1 MFTVRIVT
9 ADYYLA
15 KPIKD
20 LDVCYSDFRES
31 EVRKVPVVRIFGATP
46 AGQKTC
52 LHLHG
57 VYPYVCVPYDGHG
70 QQQQE
75 RYMRQV
81 AFSIDRALNVAMGNP
96 TSGTKHVFKV
106 VLVSGIPF
114 YGYHAKEKHFMKIY
128 LFNPQMVKRLCELL
142 QSGAV
147 MNKSFQPHDGHIPFL
162 LQFFIDY
169 NLYGMNLI
177 NLGAVKFRRSSNK
190 GKGLRSTIPLIC
202 NLWSTIHKRTFV
214 RWEENT
220 IPCSLILDEVPR
232 QSTCELEVDGVAV
245 DILNRLEVENQ
256 IGRNPGLQAIWE
268 DERQRRREKDQTSQ
282 IATPESQDL
291 VTSPESQ
298 NIFMKRLKE
307 ILKENDFDS
316 LTARALSLWRSL
328 YKYHAYI
335 YTERQVGPSNAA
347 MSSCFSYLFF
357 FVFFCADNSQD
368 NAIIDLL
375 AGLEDDGFYRTPVRP
390 NFQSQSFTGARSY
403 QYNSDEEEEGP
414 DLEKEESELSVLMSQ
429 RWDTEETVALQET
442 EDSFS
447 EEQRES
453 SDEDM
458 EWSGENS
465 QFINLSIPQL
475 DGAADENSDS
485 SLTDN
490 SSSSQS
496 SPITTEKMLGKGN
509 LLPGETI
516 QFDPPTSANILLKC
530 THSDHRPGH
539 PLDAEQQLEMH
550 RESKSA
556 QDGGSECSSGLKL
569 NKQIPYIPPVKHP
582 IPCKMPNHDAPP
594 ACVKSEDIRPLYT
607 FDKKNTI
614 NLEDTGGQTFSFSK
628 RRQPMYSGTK
638 NVETDCLSILQNHR
652 TFSLC
657 YSELRNGTSK
667 TELEFSQ
674 KDRKSPI
681 LMNISSSLS
690 TLDEDGFLG
699 RQAKEIAEENEEGDV
714 GELKIRYEDYQE
726 NKSESTIVAQQE
738 AHYKFFPSVILSN
751 CLRRKKVGSKKLI
764 EKNDSVGKLVE
775 AQPCRSRLK
784 LNKKKLGITG
794 QRNSPSPV
802 EDLTVDSDVS
812 SSLTP
817 QNVETEAEMS
827 KTKIPVESRWD
838 FLEDESPKVS
848 GSKHPA
854 LFNSKY
860 TLRAKRKMI
869 YDRVNKEDSVS
880 TRSTKPNLDSK
891 QKDGNVIIRQDVKYQ
906 KRRKKDPPI
915 IIKYIIINRF
925 KGQKNMLV
933 KMSKINANERSVLLT
948 PERLSLYNKIAPL
961 KDFWPKVPE
970 STAVRFPVIE
980 PKVKKQSKRK
990 TRVNYSTKK
999 SVSNTY
1005 KPQVKQGR
1013 RASGTKDHVK
1023 GLRLASLPPPL
1034 PCYGELAEDHDT
1046 EYNDVMAEL
1055 GYLSERSQSPT
1066 DLTPP
1071 RCWSPSEP
1079 SMECPEQQ
1087 IIPNRKAGFVGS
1099 SIKQNKRQAA
1109 RIPKSTDR
1117 KRKIKPSLGEEE
1129 PRKEHFMQNHKRSAF
1144 RQRKK
1149 AKDDPKGVV
1158 SVTPTT
1164 SKMKRPRK
1172 KTKSTSDSSQFLSQ
1186 KDDPPP
1192 SEMFSEEVPTFQ
1204 QPVNNDDGRTCPQS
1218 TLMESKLV
1226 AQSVQTKV
1234 DECETSV
1241 MEVNLSFTPQ
1251 VQVKEEG
1258 CQTTA
1263 IKVESS
1269 QVECTAPPLGD
1280 LVGEEDRKNAQTK
1293 SFLSTGLSVG
1303 ELPSGLNVLRQLLQ
1317 KRQQAQTLQTQ
1328 TVGTDGHKG
1337 PAPSIK
1343 RAKSRKVLS
1352 TTPKRPKAQKST
1364 TPKTGKPTTKTV
1376 ARSSTQTN
1384 LCMMHKDNLSD
1395 DEVLVFSEP
1404 GLDTCTLM
1412 EDSLSPE
1419 LPHNYNF
1426 DINAIDQSEFSNSY
1440 GGSQFVLTD
1449 KILPAKFLSEVSQEA
1464 DPAQMQSS
1472 AKKFDWQ
1479 KRKPLSLELL
1489 DASENVELVSNPLN
1503 SERNEKKDWEFSPC
1517 KSHTLSP
1524 FQDFYCERKELL
1536 FSILDP
1542 VAPLPLSSASFVD
1555 HEGSALG
1562 DPLEGI
1568 DGLTSTTPSSSPRSL
1583 SSPSQVRPSQLMR
1596 GMGGGAHILKPL
1608 MSPPSQDEIVN
1619 SLVNFEISEATY
1631 QEPFCSDPSDAP
1643 GKPMEIGGCRLVVGT
1658 RLANE
1663 LAEFSGD
1670 FSTEGLLFWKTAFSA
1685 MTHPATVTSPS
1696 RTKGVE
1702 DSKPIKDQAE
1712 AKSTSTKDSK
1722 IILLPCKNPPNQD
1735 VVRLWLEA
1743 KKQYECLR
1751 KMRKDRELP
1760 ENTRAA
1766 SDDEEKT
1773 ANRTSTPTASPCSAV
1788 KVELS
1793 GNVSATRVQR
1803 QGNRRNSLFTSSA
1816 RNAGF
1821 QSVASQP
1828 CQGLDKSDV
1837 DCKHEKQEEEEDEDD
1852 DEIPDLPPW
1861 QESRQQ
1867 SPSSPHSQS
1876 ENKQSE
1882 NSLELLSPNPCSSF
1896 DRLGNYFSPL
1906 TPRAETPASQR
1917 LQQRRRRC
1925 TGPMRRVLL
1934 TTQMQNQFA
1943 AVNVPKKENS
1953 QIEGPSIGNSYGF
1966 KLSIHNLQEAKAL
1979 HEVQHLTLMAMELH
1993 ARSRHDLEAD
2003 PEFDP
2008 ICALFYCL
2016 SSDAAL
2022 PGGDSTVITGAI
2034 VVDKDHQSSDKSRA
2048 PLLIRS
2054 GISGLQVDYATDEK
2068 MLFQQLICVIRRFD
2082 PDILLGYEVQMHSW
2096 GYLLQ
2101 RATAVGVD
2109 LCQQLSRVT
2118 DDSKDNHYTADR
2130 DEYGA
2135 DTMSEIHIIGRVTL
2149 NLWRVMKTEVTLNNY
2164 TFENVA
2170 FHVLHQRFPLY
2181 SPRTLSDWFDHSTD
2195 LYRWK
2200 MVDHYMSRVCGI
2212 MQLLQQQDIIGRTSE
2227 LARLFGIQFLHVLT
2241 RGSQYRVESMM
2252 LRVAKPL
2259 NYIPVTPSTQQRA
2272 QQRAP
2277 QCIPLVMEP
2286 ESRFYSNSVIVLDF
2300 QSLYPSIVIAYNYCY
2315 STCMGHV
2322 DSLGMSDEFKFGC
2335 SSLRVPPELLHQLRN
2350 DITVSPNG
2358 IVFVKAA
2365 VRKGVLPSMLEEIL
2379 NTRIMVKQSM
2389 KSYKQDKALTKL
2401 LHARQLGL
2409 KLIANV
2415 TFGYTAASYS
2425 GRMPCV
2431 EVGDSIVHKARETLE
2446 GAIKMVN
2453 DTKKWGARVV
2463 YGDTDSMF
2471 VLLKGATKEQA
2482 FKIGHEIAEAVT
2494 ATNPKPVKLKFEKL
2508 YLPCVLQTKK
2518 RYVGYMYES
2527 LDQKDAVFD
2536 AKGIET
2542 VRRDNCPAVSKVLER
2557 SIKLLFE
2564 TRDISQVKQFVQHQC
2579 VKVLDGRASMQDLTF
2594 AKEYRGS
2601 GSLQPRDCV
2610 SALELTRQMMA
2621 YDRRLEPRVGER
2633 VPYVIVYGTPGVP
2646 LIQLV
2651 RRPMDVLQDPSL
2663 RLNATYYITKQI
2675 LPPLVRMFQLIGVDV
2690 FSWYHELPRIQ
2701 KASCSSAMKG
2711 EDAGRKGTISQYFTT
2726 LHCPVC
2732 DQLTQL
2738 GVCSSCRTE
2747 PQRVA
2752 VTLNQHIRQWESQ
2765 HEQLLKICRNC
2776 SCSVERHISC
2786 VSLDCPVL
2794 YKLSRVNRQLSRA
2807 PYLRQLLEQF

>member
-1 MFTVRIVT
+1 
-9 ADYYLA
+9 
-15 KPIKD
+15 
-20 LDVCYSDFRES
+20 
-31 EVRKVPVVRIFGATP
+31 
-46 AGQKTC
+46 
-52 LHLHG
+52 
-57 VYPYVCVPYDGHG
+57 
-70 QQQQE
+70 
-75 RYMRQV
+75 MR
-81 AFSIDRALNVAMGNP
+81 
-96 TSGTKHVFKV
+96 
-106 VLVSGIPF
+106 VS
-114 YGYHAKEKHFMKIY
+114 
-128 LFNPQMVKRLCELL
+128 N
-142 QSGAV
+142 
-147 MNKSFQPHDGHIPFL
+147 
-162 LQFFIDY
+162 
-169 NLYGMNLI
+169 
-177 NLGAVKFRRSSNK
+177 
-190 GKGLRSTIPLIC
+190 
-202 NLWSTIHKRTFV
+202 
-214 RWEENT
+214 
-220 IPCSLILDEVPR
+220 
-232 QSTCELEVDGVAV
+232 
-245 DILNRLEVENQ
+245 
-256 IGRNPGLQAIWE
+256 
-268 DERQRRREKDQTSQ
+268 
-282 IATPESQDL
+282 
-291 VTSPESQ
+291 
-298 NIFMKRLKE
+298 
-307 ILKENDFDS
+307 
-316 LTARALSLWRSL
+316 
-328 YKYHAYI
+328 
-335 YTERQVGPSNAA
+335 
-347 MSSCFSYLFF
+347 
-357 FVFFCADNSQD
+357 VFF
-368 NAIIDLL
+368 
-375 AGLEDDGFYRTPVRP
+375 
-390 NFQSQSFTGARSY
+390 
-403 QYNSDEEEEGP
+403 
-414 DLEKEESELSVLMSQ
+414 SVVS
-429 RWDTEETVALQET
+429 V
-442 EDSFS
+442 
-447 EEQRES
+447 
-453 SDEDM
+453 
-458 EWSGENS
+458 
-465 QFINLSIPQL
+465 
-475 DGAADENSDS
+475 DS

-827 KTKIPVESRWD
+827 SLDVNSEKDEPGKEGIFTEVKIAEEEVESAQKPAFEGTETLLEMSSSDSPTVSCLSEETKIPVESRWD

-970 STAVRFPVIE
+970 STAIRFPVIE

-1099 SIKQNKRQAA
+1099 SVKQNKRQAA
-1109 RIPKSTDR
+1109 RIPKSTER
-1117 KRKIKPSLGEEE
+1117 KRKIKPSPGEEE

-1204 QPVNNDDGRTCPQS
+1204 QPVNNDDGRTCSQS

-1352 TTPKRPKAQKST
+1352 TTPKKPKAQKST

-1568 DGLTSTTPSSSPRSL
+1568 DGFTSTTPSSSPRSL
-1583 SSPSQVRPSQLMR
+1583 SSPSQVRPSQLLR
-1596 GMGGGAHILKPL
+1596 GTGGGAHILKPL

-1643 GKPMEIGGCRLVVGT
+1643 GKPM
-1658 RLANE
+1658 
-1663 LAEFSGD
+1663 
-1670 FSTEGLLFWKTAFSA
+1670 
-1685 MTHPATVTSPS
+1685 
-1696 RTKGVE
+1696 
-1702 DSKPIKDQAE
+1702 
-1712 AKSTSTKDSK
+1712 
-1722 IILLPCKNPPNQD
+1722 
-1735 VVRLWLEA
+1735 
-1743 KKQYECLR
+1743 
-1751 KMRKDRELP
+1751 
-1760 ENTRAA
+1760 
-1766 SDDEEKT
+1766 
-1773 ANRTSTPTASPCSAV
+1773 
-1788 KVELS
+1788 
-1793 GNVSATRVQR
+1793 
-1803 QGNRRNSLFTSSA
+1803 
-1816 RNAGF
+1816 
-1821 QSVASQP
+1821 
-1828 CQGLDKSDV
+1828 
-1837 DCKHEKQEEEEDEDD
+1837 
-1852 DEIPDLPPW
+1852 
-1861 QESRQQ
+1861 
-1867 SPSSPHSQS
+1867 
-1876 ENKQSE
+1876 
-1882 NSLELLSPNPCSSF
+1882 
-1896 DRLGNYFSPL
+1896 
-1906 TPRAETPASQR
+1906 
-1917 LQQRRRRC
+1917 
-1925 TGPMRRVLL
+1925 
-1934 TTQMQNQFA
+1934 
-1943 AVNVPKKENS
+1943 
-1953 QIEGPSIGNSYGF
+1953 
-1966 KLSIHNLQEAKAL
+1966 
-1979 HEVQHLTLMAMELH
+1979 
-1993 ARSRHDLEAD
+1993 
-2003 PEFDP
+2003 
-2008 ICALFYCL
+2008 
-2016 SSDAAL
+2016 
-2022 PGGDSTVITGAI
+2022 
-2034 VVDKDHQSSDKSRA
+2034 
-2048 PLLIRS
+2048 
-2054 GISGLQVDYATDEK
+2054 
-2068 MLFQQLICVIRRFD
+2068 
-2082 PDILLGYEVQMHSW
+2082 
-2096 GYLLQ
+2096 
-2101 RATAVGVD
+2101 
-2109 LCQQLSRVT
+2109 
-2118 DDSKDNHYTADR
+2118 
-2130 DEYGA
+2130 
-2135 DTMSEIHIIGRVTL
+2135 
-2149 NLWRVMKTEVTLNNY
+2149 
-2164 TFENVA
+2164 
-2170 FHVLHQRFPLY
+2170 
-2181 SPRTLSDWFDHSTD
+2181 
-2195 LYRWK
+2195 
-2200 MVDHYMSRVCGI
+2200 
-2212 MQLLQQQDIIGRTSE
+2212 
-2227 LARLFGIQFLHVLT
+2227 
-2241 RGSQYRVESMM
+2241 
-2252 LRVAKPL
+2252 
-2259 NYIPVTPSTQQRA
+2259 
-2272 QQRAP
+2272 
-2277 QCIPLVMEP
+2277 
-2286 ESRFYSNSVIVLDF
+2286 
-2300 QSLYPSIVIAYNYCY
+2300 
-2315 STCMGHV
+2315 
-2322 DSLGMSDEFKFGC
+2322 
-2335 SSLRVPPELLHQLRN
+2335 
-2350 DITVSPNG
+2350 
-2358 IVFVKAA
+2358 
-2365 VRKGVLPSMLEEIL
+2365 
-2379 NTRIMVKQSM
+2379 
-2389 KSYKQDKALTKL
+2389 
-2401 LHARQLGL
+2401 
-2409 KLIANV
+2409 
-2415 TFGYTAASYS
+2415 
-2425 GRMPCV
+2425 
-2431 EVGDSIVHKARETLE
+2431 
-2446 GAIKMVN
+2446 
-2453 DTKKWGARVV
+2453 
-2463 YGDTDSMF
+2463 
-2471 VLLKGATKEQA
+2471 
-2482 FKIGHEIAEAVT
+2482 
-2494 ATNPKPVKLKFEKL
+2494 
-2508 YLPCVLQTKK
+2508 
-2518 RYVGYMYES
+2518 
-2527 LDQKDAVFD
+2527 
-2536 AKGIET
+2536 
-2542 VRRDNCPAVSKVLER
+2542 
-2557 SIKLLFE
+2557 
-2564 TRDISQVKQFVQHQC
+2564 
-2579 VKVLDGRASMQDLTF
+2579 
-2594 AKEYRGS
+2594 
-2601 GSLQPRDCV
+2601 
-2610 SALELTRQMMA
+2610 
-2621 YDRRLEPRVGER
+2621 
-2633 VPYVIVYGTPGVP
+2633 
-2646 LIQLV
+2646 
-2651 RRPMDVLQDPSL
+2651 
-2663 RLNATYYITKQI
+2663 
-2675 LPPLVRMFQLIGVDV
+2675 
-2690 FSWYHELPRIQ
+2690 
-2701 KASCSSAMKG
+2701 
-2711 EDAGRKGTISQYFTT
+2711 
-2726 LHCPVC
+2726 
-2732 DQLTQL
+2732 
-2738 GVCSSCRTE
+2738 
-2747 PQRVA
+2747 
-2752 VTLNQHIRQWESQ
+2752 
-2765 HEQLLKICRNC
+2765 
-2776 SCSVERHISC
+2776 
-2786 VSLDCPVL
+2786 
-2794 YKLSRVNRQLSRA
+2794 
-2807 PYLRQLLEQF
+2807 